1 MITFAAVLAR
11 VPGLDQATLEVWI
24 AQEWVRPVRQ
34 GGEPRFEEIDIAR
47 LQLLLDLRDS
57 LEVADPAVPVVLSLL
72 DQLHETRRQ
81 MRRLCEALDAAS
93 PGETATDI
101 VRRLGGAKR

>member
-1 MITFAAVLAR
+1 MITVAAVLAR
-11 VPGLDQATLEVWI
+11 VPGLDAATLEVWI

-34 GGEPRFEEIDIAR
+34 HGQPHFQEIDIAR
-47 LQLLLDLRDS
+47 LHLLLDLRDS
-57 LEVADPAVPVVLSLL
+57 LEVADAAVPVVLSLL

-81 MRRLCEALDAAS
+81 MRRLCAVLDAAG
-93 PGETATDI
+93 PEETAQDI